1 MISFIRGPLVE
12 KEEDVIVVEAG
23 CVGYNIHVPLSL
35 LEELPPLGNEV
46 RIYTYLQVKEDSM
59 SLYGFG
65 SRQELKL
72 FKQLLGVNGIGPKGA
87 LGILSAMRPDD
98 LRLAVISGD
107 AKAIARA
114 PGIGVKTAQRL
125 ILDLKDKISAEDVL
139 GMQENGGNTREAA
152 GKGGPGGAAGKEAV
166 DALVALGY
174 SAMEAAGAV
183 RKVEVTEAM
192 TAEDV
197 LKASLK
203 YLAF

>member
-125 ILDLKDKISAEDVL
+125 ILDLKDKISAEDML
-139 GMQENGGNTREAA
+139 GMQENRGNTREAA
-152 GKGGPGGAAGKEAV
+152 GKGGPKGAAGKEAV